1 MAGKIGY
8 RLELVIEP
16 DEVVEKVSS
25 VKERKLV
32 FVESI
37 SNPLLYMVDIVELA
51 KACSESNC
59 ILVVDNTFASPILL
73 KPLKLGAHLVLESVT
88 KYIAGHNDVL
98 QYTL

>member
-1 MAGKIGY
+1 MRLGDDINTDNIISY
-8 RLELVIEP
+8 RYKSRTIDP
-16 DEVVEKVSS
+16 
-25 VKERKLV
+25 R
-32 FVESI
+32 
-37 SNPLLYMVDIVELA
+37 ELA

-98 QYTL
+98 GGVVVG